1 MHGSFL
7 RCTAIACL
15 AALVSCSTESNPAG
29 NTEFNVVIPNG
40 YDNGSSA
47 PSLIDIQDVEYTV
60 DCQGNSDTFLDS
72 NSSFPDEVTLNGN
85 LEVQDGRTNA
95 AAIYGDPA
103 IDGQAEIWQGFMDLP
118 PGPCTIELRARDNDG
133 EVICTA
139 QEPFNIAADSTT
151 KVNIVLICDIS
162 LQAPVGMLD
171 LDGTFSF
178 NVGNFCPDLF
188 ILNCTDSTPEE
199 VQVLPPPNPPLAG
212 TGCQVR
218 FRDGDSTCGAGCDPQ
233 TCVPNGTTGLTCTP
247 GPDPGVS
254 TTVTCTN
261 AWLDCNGD
269 GTPDPECVFNGDTVG
284 TLGQQ
289 PPAFPGVPGNGGF
302 FITCVPPALGG
313 SPGATAQCTA
323 VTTDGDEDCNKQ
335 KVVTVDCV
343 GEDYCAQFAAELG
356 FADGDAACQAL
367 TGTVCV
373 QSVCDENLSGG
384 GTCTGGICCVD
395 SPAPPGTDC
404 SGETSPTCGF
414 LPIGSCDGAGECRAF
429 GCASDPDCDDGNEC
443 TTEVCDLS
451 CGTCNA
457 DGGPNEGN
465 PCQPDATCGPSDG
478 TCGGGTCG
486 ANDACTVPADCPSTP
501 PAPASPQCAAPLCNP
516 DVCGATC
523 DFDLAANVGA
533 PCDYFGPGAGGGV
546 CRLSGE
552 CLLAPPACSDARF
565 ITLGCSNPVVNILS
579 LLFYYL
585 EVDVSPGLVAGAP
598 FDATLGGVAQFPV
611 TFFDIAQTVIPGGVS
626 QVFLDD
632 AKATVSVRSGATGP
646 DVVLGFDEALI
657 SPGATPLCTLVPSNA
672 PCDPAND
679 VDPGDPTAGNTDCL
693 PIFAGNFCQER
704 TVTDIP
710 TSTDCC
716 PVGGGCQ
723 CDLLGKTGPG
733 SQCAL
738 NGFCVTGFLNIP
750 LETVT
755 QTYTADNSGSVLFG
769 FWDDPAT
776 DPVQPST
783 LSICT
788 GVPAND
794 DSRCQSNGGDVLIG
808 AYALPAAVYSAPTE
822 PIGLRVSL
830 DDALFVPFQCA
841 MAEQGGACSLS
852 TNVGCLF
859 NTDCPPGEVCI
870 DLGFD
875 DNIVVPTP
883 DSFLNSCPI
892 NF

>member
-1 MHGSFL
+1 MT
-7 RCTAIACL
+7 RCVQWMIL
-15 AALVSCSTESNPAG
+15 ISVAALGACTSGEGGPAG
-29 NTEFNVVIPNG
+29 NTELNVIVPNG
-40 YDNGSSA
+40 YDAGSSA
-47 PSLIDIQDVEYTV
+47 PALIDIQDVEYTI
-60 DCQGNSDTFLDS
+60 DCAGNSDTFLD
-72 NSSFPDEVTLNGN
+72 NNASFDDAITLNGN

-95 AAIYGDPA
+95 AAIYGDPS

-139 QEPFNIAADSTT
+139 QEPFSIAADSTS

-162 LQAPVGMLD
+162 FQAPVGMLD
-171 LDGTFSF
+171 VDGTFSF

-188 ILNCTDSTPEE
+188 ILNCLDSTPTEQ
-199 VQVLPPPNPPLAG
+199 VVLPPPNPPLAG

-233 TCVPNGTTGLTCTP
+233 TCVPNGNVGLTCTP

-254 TTVTCTN
+254 TTVSCTD
-261 AWLDCNGD
+261 AWLDCDGD
-269 GTPDPECVFNGDTVG
+269 GTPDPSCTFTGDTVG
-284 TLGQQ
+284 DLEQQ
-289 PPAFPGVPGNGGF
+289 PPSFPGVPGNGGF
-302 FITCVPPALGG
+302 FVTCIPPALGG
-313 SPGATAQCTA
+313 SSGAVAVCTA
-323 VTTDGDEDCNKQ
+323 VTTDGDTDCD
-335 KVVTVDCV
+335 KVKTVEVNCV
-343 GEDYCAQFAAELG
+343 GEPPCFLYGVEEG
-356 FADGDAACQAL
+356 FPGDGDATCQAA
-367 TGTVCV
+367 TSTSCTT
-373 QSVCDENLSGG
+373 SVCDDTLNIGG
-384 GTCTGGICCVD
+384 SCSGGICCVD
-395 SPAPPGTDC
+395 TPAPNGTDC
-404 SGETSPTCGF
+404 SAESP
-414 LPIGSCDGAGECRAF
+414 PIGECQGGICVSVCCIDDA
-429 GCASDPDCDDGNEC
+429 ACDDGNEC
-443 TTEVCDLS
+443 TTDTCDVISCLCTNDPAPNDGNACQPDLS
-451 CGTCNA
+451 CGSA
-457 DGGPNEGN
+457 
-465 PCQPDATCGPSDG
+465 DG
-478 TCGGGTCG
+478 TCAGGTCG

-501 PAPASPQCAAPLCNP
+501 PPPASPQCAAQVCSA

-533 PCDYFGPGAGGGV
+533 ACDFFGPGAGGGV
-546 CRLSGE
+546 CTLSGQ
-552 CLLAPPACSDARF
+552 CVFAPPSCINSGF
-565 ITLGCSNPVVNILS
+565 ITIGCSNPVVNILS
-579 LLFYYL
+579 LLFYFL
-585 EVDVSPGLVAGAP
+585 QVDVSPGIVAGAP
-598 FDATLGGVAQFPV
+598 FDATLSGVAQFPV

-657 SPGATPLCTLVPSNA
+657 TPGATPLCTFLPANA

-679 VDPGDPTAGNTDCL
+679 VDPGDPTAGNSDCL
-693 PIFAGNFCQER
+693 PIFAGNSCQER

-710 TSTDCC
+710 TSSDCC

-733 SQCAL
+733 SQCDL
-738 NGFCVTGFLNIP
+738 NGFCVTGFLDIP

-755 QTYTADNSGSVLFG
+755 ATYTADTSGSVLFG

-794 DSRCQSNGGDVLIG
+794 DLRCQSNGGDVPIG
-808 AYALPAAVYSAPTE
+808 AYALPTAVYSAPTE

-830 DDALFVPFQCA
+830 NDALFVPFQCA

-859 NTDCPPGEVCI
+859 NTDCPPGEFCI
-870 DLGFD
+870 DPGFD

-883 DSFLNSCPI
+883 DSFLLSCPI